1 MSNKSKQWGAII
13 VMIALFAM
21 IAFVT
26 NLCSPMAIIVKN
38 QFGASNLESQIGN
51 YGNFIA
57 YLIMGIPSGML
68 LKKYGYKATALIALV
83 VGIVGIFVQ
92 WMSGWESMQSAAFA
106 VYLIGAFIA
115 GFCMCMLNTVVNPM
129 LNILG
134 GGGKKGNQLI
144 QIGGVFNSAAAVAVY
159 IIMGALIGDA
169 AKAHVSDATPALF
182 IAGGIF
188 VVAFIVILF
197 TKIDEPARENTAKK
211 DTKTKDKY
219 SAFSFRHFK
228 LGILAI
234 FLSMGLEVGTPTYI
248 LQYLTA
254 DTPEVIA
261 EKIDVLKTLEAK
273 TITLDQAAAQITDI
287 TINEAMSKD
296 KGATAPTEVE
306 KAKEVQDVKDKITNG
321 ELSIEKLEKAAP
333 GRGMLA
339 SIVGLIVAVY
349 WLMMLVGRFVGGAI
363 GGKIS
368 SRQMIIVASSVAIA
382 LTAFGMFAPTDWTI
396 NVPGIDWA
404 KLSMIWAEVPVGI
417 FAFILI
423 GLCTSVMWGGI
434 FNMAVEGLGK
444 YTAIASGAFMTMV
457 FGCAIMVALQGWV
470 ADFTSSYLVSY
481 WVVLGCAVYIFY
493 YALIGS
499 KNVNTDIPVDDKVIE
514 NEVLEAA

>member
-13 VMIALFAM
+13 IMIALFAM

-26 NLCSPMAIIVKN
+26 NLCSPMAVIVKN
-38 QFGASNLESQIGN
+38 QFGASNIEAQIGN

-57 YLIMGIPSGML
+57 YLVMGIPAGML
-68 LKKYGYKATALIALV
+68 IKRYGYKVTALMALV
-83 VGIVGIFVQ
+83 VGIIGIFVQ
-92 WMSGWESMQSAAFA
+92 WMSGWESMQNMAFA
-106 VYLIGAFIA
+106 VYLVGAFIA

-159 IIMGALIGDA
+159 ILMGALIGDA
-169 AKAHVSDATPALF
+169 AKAHVADATPALF
-182 IAGGIF
+182 IAGGVFI
-188 VVAFIVILF
+188 VAFIVILF
-197 TKIDEPARENTAKK
+197 SHIEEPAKPVTVKK
-211 DTKTKDKY
+211 AVKKDKY

-234 FLSMGLEVGTPTYI
+234 FLYMGLEVGPPTYI
-248 LQYLTA
+248 LQYLTGETTA
-254 DTPEVIA
+254 ATPGM
-261 EKIDVLKTLEAK
+261 
-273 TITLDQAAAQITDI
+273 
-287 TINEAMSKD
+287 AMD
-296 KGATAPTEVE
+296 A
-306 KAKEVQDVKDKITNG
+306 N
-321 ELSIEKLEKAAP
+321 
-333 GRGMLA
+333 
-339 SIVGLIVAVY
+339 IVGQLVAIY

-368 SRQMIIVASSVAIA
+368 SRAMITVASSLAIV
-382 LTAFGMFAPTDWTI
+382 LTAFGMFAPTDWTM
-396 NVPGIDWA
+396 NMPGIDWA
-404 KLSMIWAEVPVGI
+404 NVSVIWAEVPVGI
-417 FAFILI
+417 CAFILI

-470 ADFTSSYLVSY
+470 ADVTSSYLTSF
-481 WVVLGCAVYIFY
+481 WVVIGCGAYILF

-499 KNVNTDIPVDDKVIE
+499 KNVNKNIPVE
-514 NEVLEAA
+514 EEEEATQILDAI